1 MKGTILLNYDENTKQ
16 IEEEEKS
23 KFLKNLLDL
32 MGVPTEEFWTGG
44 DSLSI
49 DQRIK
54 LRSILATYSIQV
66 IDDLDGHMQ
75 VYVDKE
81 LVGEWFKS
89 QYRLKKDLRE
99 LDPKKQLYIEMEVSY
114 WTIFEEQQEN

>member
-1 MKGTILLNYDENTKQ
+1 
-16 IEEEEKS
+16 
-23 KFLKNLLDL
+23 
-32 MGVPTEEFWTGG
+32 MGVPVQDFWTT
-44 DSLSI
+44 DTVLSI

-75 VYVDKE
+75 VYVEKE

-89 QYRLKKDLRE
+89 TYKLKRDLRQ
-99 LDPKKQLYIEMEVSY
+99 LDPKKQLYMEMIINC
-114 WTIFEEQQEN
+114 WTIFEEQEK